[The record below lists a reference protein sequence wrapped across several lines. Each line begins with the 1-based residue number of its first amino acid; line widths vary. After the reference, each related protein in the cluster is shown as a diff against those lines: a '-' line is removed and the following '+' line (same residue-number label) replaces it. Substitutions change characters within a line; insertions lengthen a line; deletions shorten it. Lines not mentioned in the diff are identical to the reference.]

1 MSSPQ
6 SKGSEAHNLPPQ
18 AAPPAPRGLAVTVLL
33 ETWCGEFLSHTGTLY
48 LLPRAA
54 VTEFH
59 KPGSLKEQNYILP
72 QFWKPRNSRCQQGCA
87 VSAGSKGTCFFC
99 LCRWLPSLASLP
111 RIGVSACISLG
122 VFTPASLCVCLP
134 SPSYKDTSHSGLR
147 ALPTPGRHL
156 FKNYLFMCI
165 YLAARGLSCGTQGL
179 PSLLWHTGSL
189 VAACGI

>member
-1 MSSPQ
+1 MRNKDKTHNRSCTGFLGLPQQMTTNWGAENSRRFFSHSS
-6 SKGSEAHNLPPQ
+6 
-18 AAPPAPRGLAVTVLL
+18 
-33 ETWCGEFLSHTGTLY
+33 
-48 LLPRAA
+48 
-54 VTEFH
+54 
-59 KPGSLKEQNYILP
+59 GSLEIP
-72 QFWKPRNSRCQQGCA
+72 GASRA
-87 VSAGSKGTCFFC
+87 VLSLQALREPVFLASAGGCQ
-99 LCRWLPSLASLP
+99 PSLASLP